1 MDTAKPLAGLK
12 VIELGT
18 LIAGPFAA
26 RICAEFGA
34 QVIKVESPNGGDP
47 LRKWRKLYEGTSL
60 WWFVQARN
68 KQSLTLN
75 LKDADGIAILKKLIS
90 EADIL
95 IENFRPGTLEKL
107 GLDWD
112 TLHALNPA
120 LVMVRLSGFGQTRPQ
135 KDQPGFGAVGES
147 MGGLRYIT
155 AFEDR
160 PPVRTGIS
168 IGDSIAALW
177 GVIGALM
184 ALRHREVNHGKGQIV
199 DVALYEAVFAMME
212 SMVPEFDVM
221 GFVRERTG
229 NIMPGITPSSIH
241 TCSDGKAVQIGA
253 NGDAIFQRFMRA
265 IGRDD
270 LADDPTLADNAGR
283 DTRRD
288 ELYALIDGWAASLAQ
303 DEVLK
308 VLEQAE
314 VPASKIYSAADMF
327 TDPQYLAREMF
338 LNATLPDG
346 KSFKMPG
353 ITPSSIHTCSDGKAV
368 QIGANGDA
376 IFQRFMRAIGRDD
389 LAADPTLAD
398 NAGRDAR
405 RDELYTLIDRWA
417 ASLPQEQV
425 LQVLEQAEVPASK
438 IYSAADM
445 FTDPQ
450 YLAREMF
457 LNATLPDGKPFKMPG
472 IVPKLS
478 ETPGSAEWT
487 GPALG
492 EHTDSILQRLGYD
505 ATQIAELR
513 GRGAI

>member
-34 QVIKVESPNGGDP
+34 EVIKVESPNGGDP

-75 LKDADGIAILKKLIS
+75 LKDADGIAILKKLIG

-112 TLHALNPA
+112 TLHTLNPA
-120 LVMVRLSGFGQTRPQ
+120 LVMVRLSGFGQTGPQ

-155 AFEDR
+155 GFEDR

-184 ALRHREVNHGKGQIV
+184 ALRHREVNQGKGQIV

-221 GFVRERTG
+221 GLVRERTG

-288 ELYALIDGWAASLAQ
+288 ELYALIDQWAASLPQ

-346 KSFKMPG
+346 K
-353 ITPSSIHTCSDGKAV
+353 A
-368 QIGANGDA
+368 
-376 IFQRFMRAIGRDD
+376 
-389 LAADPTLAD
+389 
-398 NAGRDAR
+398 
-405 RDELYTLIDRWA
+405 
-417 ASLPQEQV
+417 
-425 LQVLEQAEVPASK
+425 
-438 IYSAADM
+438 
-445 FTDPQ
+445 
-450 YLAREMF
+450 
-457 LNATLPDGKPFKMPG
+457 FKMPG

-478 ETPGSAEWT
+478 DTPGSAEWT

-492 EHTDSILQRLGYD
+492 EHTDSILRTLGYKD
-505 ATQIAELR
+505 EQIAELR
-513 GRGAI
+513 GRGTI

>member
-1 MDTAKPLAGLK
+1 MNAAKPLAGLK

-34 QVIKVESPNGGDP
+34 EVIKVESPNGGDP

-75 LKDADGIAILKKLIS
+75 LKDADGIAILKQLIG

-112 TLHALNPA
+112 TLHALNPG
-120 LVMVRLSGFGQTRPQ
+120 LVMVRLSGFGQTGPQ

-155 AFEDR
+155 GFEDR

-184 ALRHREVNHGKGQIV
+184 ALRHREVNQGKGQIV

-283 DTRRD
+283 DARRD
-288 ELYALIDGWAASLAQ
+288 ELYA
-303 DEVLK
+303 
-308 VLEQAE
+308 
-314 VPASKIYSAADMF
+314 
-327 TDPQYLAREMF
+327 
-338 LNATLPDG
+338 
-346 KSFKMPG
+346 
-353 ITPSSIHTCSDGKAV
+353 
-368 QIGANGDA
+368 
-376 IFQRFMRAIGRDD
+376 
-389 LAADPTLAD
+389 
-398 NAGRDAR
+398 
-405 RDELYTLIDRWA
+405 LIDRWA
-417 ASLPQEQV
+417 ASLPQEKV

-445 FTDPQ
+445 LSDPQ

-457 LNATLPDGKPFKMPG
+457 LNATLPDGKAFKMPG

-478 ETPGSAEWT
+478 DTPGSADWT

-492 EHTDSILQRLGYD
+492 EHTDSILRRLGYD
-505 ATQIAELR
+505 ETQIAELR
-513 GRGAI
+513 GRGAV